1 MAKDEKKELWVGWT
15 RDVLG
20 NYVMPDDIDD
30 VDELVDDMVEA
41 STKYADSMLDE
52 FENRFE
58 GSSGGRRGRKKKP
71 VEDDE

>member
-1 MAKDEKKELWVGWT
+1 MAKDDKKELWVGWT
-15 RDVLG
+15 HDALG

-52 FENRFE
+52 YENRF
-58 GSSGGRRGRKKKP
+58 GDGGVGRRGRKKKP